1 MYILGCT
8 WIFGILVLLRPS
20 FLHQLIFCI
29 CNSLQGFLI
38 FLFHVYLSKPKRE
51 LWQTFFIQ
59 HGLHQR
65 PHSSSTSGQTQLIAK
80 SHSSTANLSSL
91 TRPVKF
97 RFTSSL
103 SNHLDPLGATASLNR
118 SFTDQSLNSSTAAP
132 TKSISHSGIASQA
145 DFFRERFQQKNRL
158 PMSQLYA
165 WWTRVRCANV
175 LRLFSLSRSYCS
187 LLRQVTYY
195 YWKYMW
201 IT

>member
-1 MYILGCT
+1 MIKSTTSILGCT

-65 PHSSSTSGQTQLIAK
+65 PHSSSTSGQTQLITK
-80 SHSSTANLSSL
+80 SQSSTANLSSL
-91 TRPVKF
+91 IRPVKF

-103 SNHLDPLGATASLNR
+103 SNHLDPIGATASLNH
-118 SFTDQSLNSSTAAP
+118 SFTDQSLNNSTVIQTIKP
-132 TKSISHSGIASQA
+132 TSNAGIGSQA
-145 DFFRERFQQKNRL
+145 DFFRERVQQKTRQTMN
-158 PMSQLYA
+158 QLYA
-165 WWTRVRCANV
+165 
-175 LRLFSLSRSYCS
+175 
-187 LLRQVTYY
+187 
-195 YWKYMW
+195 
-201 IT
+201 